1 MQSREELEKIVADT
15 SLSQATRD
23 RAAKIL
29 SNEFAGDEVA
39 QKMLQLASLIQGTSG
54 AAQSGGVDREEV
66 SDIVRE
72 VIEEDKIAY
81 DDLDADLKS
90 RIAALPKSIQLT
102 IIQQGVTRQQKK
114 TIENGADRPLIQK
127 VLSDLEARNNVY
139 LYGGAG
145 TGKTYAANTI
155 SKILDWE
162 LIEVNCNQFT
172 SPLEL
177 IGGQTIDG
185 YQEGKVVRA
194 FANLAEDGK
203 SPMAKQGCVLLLDE
217 LPKLDPNTAGILNS
231 ALAKI
236 SDYDMESGEPAK
248 ITNGRGQRF
257 ARKNIFVM
265 ATGNTLLNS
274 DSVDYEANFK
284 QDLSLQDRFVGSTYE
299 VYVDVEFEWS
309 KILAKKWAFIFIFMN
324 KVRRAI
330 FANGFQSKA
339 FVSIRI
345 MKALQKTYMVYR
357 TITDDMG
364 RSQYTAISTLS
375 TSFTPAVGTEG
386 NQTALS
392 ILEPSKVKSIE
403 DALDEFFNLFT
414 DEQRSL
420 LKEQCDFDGFMR
432 IIEEKNRIVDLDKL
446 NTESELAE
454 VEQIIKTSPRN

>member
-15 SLSQATRD
+15 TLSQATRD
-23 RAAKIL
+23 RAAAIL
-29 SNEFAGDEVA
+29 ANEFAGDEVA
-39 QKMLQLASLIQGTSG
+39 QKMIQLASLLQGGGGGS
-54 AAQSGGVDREEV
+54 AASVDKDEV
-66 SDIVRE
+66 EDIVRT
-72 VIEEDKIAY
+72 VISEDKIAY

-90 RIAALPKSIQLT
+90 RISALPKSVQIT
-102 IIQQGVTRQQKK
+102 IIQQGITRQQAVD
-114 TIENGADRPLIQK
+114 ILEGADRPLIQK
-127 VLSDLEARNNVY
+127 ILSDVEARNNVY

-145 TGKTYAANTI
+145 TGKTYAAETI
-155 SKILDWE
+155 SDILQWE

-203 SPMAKQGCVLLLDE
+203 TPMTKQGCVLLLDE

-236 SDYDMESGEPAK
+236 SDYKLKTAEPAK
-248 ITNGRGQRF
+248 ITNGRGERF

-299 VYVDVEFEWS
+299 VFVDVNYEWNT
-309 KILAKKWAFIFIFMN
+309 ILDKKWAFIFIFMN
-324 KVRRAI
+324 KVRNSIRQ
-330 FANGFQSKA
+330 NGFQSKA

-345 MKALQKTYMVYR
+345 MKSLQKTYVVYR
-357 TITDDMG
+357 AITDNPG
-364 RSQYTAISTLS
+364 KAQFTAMPSLS
-375 TSFTPAVGTEG
+375 TSFTPATNTEG
-386 NQTALS
+386 NLSALS
-392 ILEPSKVKSIE
+392 ILEPSKVKTLE
-403 DALDEFFNLFT
+403 DGINEFFNLFT
-414 DEQRSL
+414 DTQ
-420 LKEQCDFDGFMR
+420 KEKITTDCDYDGFLR
-432 IIEEKNRIVDLDKL
+432 ILEEKNRIANLDML
-446 NTESELAE
+446 NTQSELDQ
-454 VEQIIKTSPRN
+454 VQTIINTSRSN

>member
-15 SLSQATRD
+15 TLSQATRD
-23 RAAKIL
+23 RAASIL
-29 SNEFAGDEVA
+29 ANEFAGDEVA
-39 QKMLQLASLIQGTSG
+39 QKMIQLATLLQG
-54 AAQSGGVDREEV
+54 GGGGSPASVDKDEV
-66 SDIVRE
+66 EDIVRS
-72 VIEEDKIAY
+72 VISEDKIAY

-90 RIAALPKSIQLT
+90 RISALPKSVQIT
-102 IIQQGVTRQQKK
+102 IIQQGITRQQAVD
-114 TIENGADRPLIQK
+114 ILEGADRPLIQK
-127 VLSDLEARNNVY
+127 ILSDVEARNNVY

-145 TGKTYAANTI
+145 TGKTYAAETI
-155 SKILDWE
+155 SDILQWE

-194 FANLAEDGK
+194 FANLSEDGK
-203 SPMAKQGCVLLLDE
+203 TPMAKQGCVLLLDE

-236 SDYDMESGEPAK
+236 SDYKLKTGEPAK

-299 VYVDVEFEWS
+299 VFVDVNYEWNT
-309 KILAKKWAFIFIFMN
+309 ILDKKWAFIFIFMN
-324 KVRRAI
+324 KVRKAI
-330 FANGFQSKA
+330 TDNGFQSKA

-345 MKALQKTYMVYR
+345 MKSLQKTYVVYR
-357 TITDDMG
+357 TITDNPG
-364 RSQYTAISTLS
+364 KAQFSALPSLS
-375 TSFTPAVGTEG
+375 TSFTPATNTEG
-386 NQTALS
+386 NLTALS
-392 ILEPSKVKSIE
+392 ILEPSKVKTLE
-403 DALDEFFNLFT
+403 DGIDEFFNLFT
-414 DEQRSL
+414 
-420 LKEQCDFDGFMR
+420 KEQAKVIKSECDYDSFLR
-432 IIEEKNRIVDLDKL
+432 ILAEKNRIANLDML
-446 NTESELAE
+446 NTQSELDQ
-454 VEQIIKTSPRN
+454 VQTVINTSRRN

>member
-15 SLSQATRD
+15 TLSQATRD
-23 RAAKIL
+23 RAASIL
-29 SNEFAGDEVA
+29 ANEFAGDEVA
-39 QKMLQLASLIQGTSG
+39 QKMIQLATLLQG
-54 AAQSGGVDREEV
+54 GGGGSPASVDKDEV
-66 SDIVRE
+66 EDIVRS
-72 VIEEDKIAY
+72 VISEDKIAY

-90 RIAALPKSIQLT
+90 RISALPKSVQIT
-102 IIQQGVTRQQKK
+102 IIQQGITRQQAVD
-114 TIENGADRPLIQK
+114 ILEGADRPLIQK
-127 VLSDLEARNNVY
+127 ILSDVEARNNVY

-145 TGKTYAANTI
+145 TGKTYAAETI
-155 SKILDWE
+155 SDILQWE

-194 FANLAEDGK
+194 FANLSEDGK
-203 SPMAKQGCVLLLDE
+203 TPMAKQGCVLLLDE

-236 SDYDMESGEPAK
+236 SDYKLKTGEPAK

-299 VYVDVEFEWS
+299 VFVDVNYEWNT
-309 KILAKKWAFIFIFMN
+309 ILDKKWAFIFIFMN
-324 KVRRAI
+324 KVRKAI
-330 FANGFQSKA
+330 TDNGFQSKA

-345 MKALQKTYMVYR
+345 MKSLQKTYVVYR
-357 TITDDMG
+357 TITDNPG
-364 RSQYTAISTLS
+364 KAQFSALPSLS
-375 TSFTPAVGTEG
+375 TSFTPATNTEG
-386 NQTALS
+386 NLTALS
-392 ILEPSKVKSIE
+392 ILEPSKVKTLE
-403 DALDEFFNLFT
+403 DGIDEFFNLFT
-414 DEQRSL
+414 
-420 LKEQCDFDGFMR
+420 KEQAKVIKSECDYDSFLR
-432 IIEEKNRIVDLDKL
+432 ILEEKNRIANLDML
-446 NTESELAE
+446 NTQSELDQ
-454 VEQIIKTSPRN
+454 VQTVINTSRRN

>member
-54 AAQSGGVDREEV
+54 AAQGGGVDREEV

-102 IIQQGVTRQQKK
+102 IIKEGITRQQGKEIK
-114 TIENGADRPLIQK
+114 EGSDRPLVQK
-127 VLSDLEARNNVY
+127 ILSDVEARNNVY

-145 TGKTYAANTI
+145 TGKTVLATTI
-155 SKILDWE
+155 QKILDWE

-194 FANLAEDGK
+194 FANLAQDGK
-203 SPMAKQGCVLLLDE
+203 TPMAKQGCVLLLDE

-231 ALAKI
+231 ALAKT
-236 SDYDMESGEPAK
+236 SDYDRETREPVSIANARGE
-248 ITNGRGQRF
+248 RF
-257 ARKNIFVM
+257 IRKNIFVI

-299 VYVDVEFEWS
+299 VFVDVELEWNI
-309 KILAKKWAFIFIFMN
+309 ILAKKWAFIFIFMN
-324 KVRRAI
+324 KVRNSI
-330 FANGFQSKA
+330 KKNGFQSKA

-345 MKALQKTYMVYR
+345 MKALQKTYVVYR
-357 TITDDMG
+357 TITDNPG
-364 RSQYTAISTLS
+364 KAQFTAMPSLD
-375 TSFTPAVGTEG
+375 TSFTPATNTEG
-386 NQTALS
+386 NLFALS
-392 ILEPSKVKSIE
+392 ILEPSKVKTLE
-403 DALDEFFNLFT
+403 DGIDEFFSLFT
-414 DEQRSL
+414 EEQSEAI
-420 LKEQCDFDGFMR
+420 KSECDYDSFLR
-432 IIEEKNRIVDLDKL
+432 IIEEKNRIANLDSL
-446 NTESELAE
+446 NTESELEE
-454 VEQIIKTSPRN
+454 VKQIINTSPRN

>member
-54 AAQSGGVDREEV
+54 AAQGVGVDREEV

-102 IIQQGVTRQQKK
+102 IIQQGVTRQQAK
-114 TIENGADRPLIQK
+114 TIEDGADRPLIQK

-236 SDYDMESGEPAK
+236 SDYDMSTGEAAK

-299 VYVDVEFEWS
+299 VYVDVAFEWS
-309 KILAKKWAFIFIFMN
+309 NILAKKWAFIFIFMN

-357 TITDDMG
+357 TITDNPG
-364 RSQYTAISTLS
+364 RAQFTAMPSLD
-375 TSFTPAVGTEG
+375 TSFTPATNTEG
-386 NQTALS
+386 NLTALS

-432 IIEEKNRIVDLDKL
+432 IIEEKNRIADLDKL

>member
-15 SLSQATRD
+15 TLSQATRD
-23 RAAKIL
+23 RAASIL
-29 SNEFAGDEVA
+29 ANEFAGDEVA
-39 QKMLQLASLIQGTSG
+39 QKMIQLATLLQG
-54 AAQSGGVDREEV
+54 GGGGSPASVDKDEV
-66 SDIVRE
+66 EDIVRT
-72 VIEEDKIAY
+72 VISEDKIAY
-81 DDLDADLKS
+81 DDLNADLKS
-90 RIAALPKSIQLT
+90 RISALPKAVQLT
-102 IIQQGVTRQQKK
+102 VIQQGVTRQQAKN
-114 TIENGADRPLIQK
+114 IEDGADRPLIQK

-203 SPMAKQGCVLLLDE
+203 TPMSKQGSVLLLDE

-236 SDYDMESGEPAK
+236 SDYDMSSGEPAK

-299 VYVDVEFEWS
+299 VFVDVDFEWNN
-309 KILAKKWAFIFIFMN
+309 ILAKKWAFIFIFMN
-324 KVRRAI
+324 KVRRSI
-330 FANGFQSKA
+330 TKNGFQSKA

-345 MKALQKTYMVYR
+345 MKALQKTYVVYR
-357 TITDDMG
+357 TITDNPG
-364 RSQYTAISTLS
+364 KAQFTAMPSLD
-375 TSFTPAVGTEG
+375 TSFTPATNTEG
-386 NQTALS
+386 NLTVLA
-392 ILEPSKVKSIE
+392 ILEPSRVKTLE
-403 DALDEFFNLFT
+403 DGIDEFFNLFT
-414 DEQRSL
+414 TEQANLIKS
-420 LKEQCDFDGFMR
+420 ECDYDSFLR
-432 IIEEKNRIVDLDKL
+432 TIEEKNRIADLDML
-446 NTESELAE
+446 NTQSELEE
-454 VEQIIKTSPRN
+454 VQQIINTSPRN